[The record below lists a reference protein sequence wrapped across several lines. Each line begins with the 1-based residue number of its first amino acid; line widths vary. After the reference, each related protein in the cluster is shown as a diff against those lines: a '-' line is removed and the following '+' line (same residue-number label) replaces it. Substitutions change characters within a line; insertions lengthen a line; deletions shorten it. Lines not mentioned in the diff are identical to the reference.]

1 MLTFDA
7 AQFILDNTALF
18 TTLGLVVAVV
28 ATTLP
33 ITAIVTMLALR
44 SMK

>member
-7 AQFILDNTALF
+7 AQFILNNETVFA
-18 TTLGLVVAVV
+18 TLGLVVALG
-28 ATTLP
+28 ATALAL
-33 ITAIVTMLALR
+33 TAVVTMLALR